1 MFITFKT
8 PALKAAA
15 TKADGETVGFCVNVD
30 FSGMMSEFC
39 TVEICEY

>member
-1 MFITFKT
+1 MFITFMT
-8 PALKAAA
+8 SGLKSAA
-15 TKADGETVGFCVNVD
+15 TKTDGDTVGFCVNMD